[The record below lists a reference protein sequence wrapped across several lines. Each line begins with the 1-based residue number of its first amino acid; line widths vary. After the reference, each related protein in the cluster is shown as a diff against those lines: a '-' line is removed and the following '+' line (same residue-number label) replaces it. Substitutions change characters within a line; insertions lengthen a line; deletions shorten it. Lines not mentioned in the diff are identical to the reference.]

1 MKHRREKL
9 SEDNVAFI
17 IFCKYNKST
26 TSKSVK
32 MLFVV
37 TVSVL
42 NREPFAQSAPET
54 VDVVSYALCDLV
66 SLDLL
71 EQYPVLIKTS

>member
-26 TSKSVK
+26 MSKSVK

-42 NREPFAQSAPET
+42 NREPLPKVLQK
-54 VDVVSYALCDLV
+54 
-66 SLDLL
+66 LL
-71 EQYPVLIKTS
+71 MLFLMRSVTLSPLTCWNSTLS

>member
-42 NREPFAQSAPET
+42 NREPLPKVLQK
-54 VDVVSYALCDLV
+54 
-66 SLDLL
+66 LL
-71 EQYPVLIKTS
+71 MLFLMRSVTLSPLTCWNSTLF

>member
-42 NREPFAQSAPET
+42 NSAPET